1 MVSAEDSAVRSLS
14 LQRPMDRLGVGF
26 VYCYS
31 GSVLAL
37 SIQNPVRPPF
47 IHQVLRCA
55 GVGWMSDRITVPETF
70 GHFDL

>member
-1 MVSAEDSAVRSLS
+1 
-14 LQRPMDRLGVGF
+14 MDRLGVGF